1 MASEPKRT
9 SAKIEVFII
18 GAFFLIFT
26 FWAFNKC
33 SNTRSLAKQKAE
45 KERLFKEQEDSIK
58 LLLQQKGR
66 PKADNP
72 APGPVPSA
80 GLPDKSAYSK
90 LYVSIGGLKMRRAPE
105 LNAEVIDEFE
115 LFEEVFFLNEVTDF
129 TQEINLGK
137 QIVNE
142 PWIKVQSKQGRA
154 GWVYGAG
161 VHYYKKKH
169 PGAD

>member
-1 MASEPKRT
+1 
-9 SAKIEVFII
+9 
-18 GAFFLIFT
+18 
-26 FWAFNKC
+26 
-33 SNTRSLAKQKAE
+33 
-45 KERLFKEQEDSIK
+45 
-58 LLLQQKGR
+58 
-66 PKADNP
+66 
-72 APGPVPSA
+72 
-80 GLPDKSAYSK
+80 
-90 LYVSIGGLKMRRAPE
+90 MRRAPE
-105 LNAEVIDEFE
+105 LDAEVIDEFE
-115 LFEEVFFLNEVTDF
+115 LFEEVFFLDEVTDF